1 MISELRKFN
10 LRDNFGLDPAPTV
23 PFRALAQT
31 ECTNSPQLI
40 CMGKERRGKHS
51 GKERKGKERK
61 GEESLKFINNSGHVA
76 MVHGWTSH

>member
-1 MISELRKFN
+1 
-10 LRDNFGLDPAPTV
+10 
-23 PFRALAQT
+23 
-31 ECTNSPQLI
+31 
-40 CMGKERRGKHS
+40 MGKERRGKHS